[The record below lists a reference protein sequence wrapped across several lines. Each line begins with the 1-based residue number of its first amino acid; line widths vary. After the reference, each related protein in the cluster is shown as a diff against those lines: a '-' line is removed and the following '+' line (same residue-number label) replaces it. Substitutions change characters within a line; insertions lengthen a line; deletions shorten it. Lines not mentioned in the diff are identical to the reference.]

1 MPERP
6 EPSWADR
13 ALWLAG
19 AGLLAATLVL
29 VGIEHYWL
37 RDLKFDDAYIHF
49 RYARN
54 LAQGKGF
61 VYNEGERVLGS
72 GAIPWNLLL
81 AAVAA
86 VTPADTL
93 PVAVSI
99 LNYLALLAC
108 AAVVVAAVGRDGRR
122 WLGMLIAAALLAE
135 GPLVVSSIGGMET
148 VILCLLYFLVFLAL
162 LRERYELAGLAAGIA
177 VCFRVESVFLA
188 LAAIAAPALYARRRF
203 WRTLAATLLVP
214 LVVHCWAWLY
224 FGFPLA
230 NSTLAKRIVYDPP
243 ALDACWRCLKT
254 LQDGLQFARLW
265 PRGPIAVAWAQDA
278 RVVLWLPFL
287 CLGFLF
293 VRRSAPAAGLVLL
306 QPLGAFA
313 FYARANPLMFPWYDC
328 TYAPLATLFALL
340 GVAWLGERVPGPRAV
355 GAAATLV
362 AMVWL
367 SCTPV
372 LRTWWPLA
380 PPTDARFS
388 FSLPN
393 ADAHSR
399 VYQYVNIAR
408 FLDSR
413 VRPDEIVCA
422 AEIGAL
428 GYYHHGRI
436 LDAIGLVSPEAL
448 RYHPNPLRRGPLLG
462 AIPPRLVRDL
472 RPEYVVA
479 MDLFAEY
486 VWADPWFGQNY
497 VLIGRWPWFGGPVR
511 WHDLPTLV
519 WTGYEMRAYRR
530 VDVP

>member
-13 ALWLAG
+13 ALWLAT
-19 AGLLAATLVL
+19 AALLAAILVL
-29 VGIEHYWL
+29 VGVEHYWL

-54 LAQGKGF
+54 LAEGRGF
-61 VYNEGERVLGS
+61 IYNDGERVLGS

-93 PVAVSI
+93 PAAVSI

-243 ALDACWRCLKT
+243 ALLACQR
-254 LQDGLQFARLW
+254 
-265 PRGPIAVAWAQDA
+265 
-278 RVVLWLPFL
+278 
-287 CLGFLF
+287 
-293 VRRSAPAAGLVLL
+293 
-306 QPLGAFA
+306 
-313 FYARANPLMFPWYDC
+313 N
-328 TYAPLATLFALL
+328 L
-340 GVAWLGERVPGPRAV
+340 GVMQSV
-355 GAAATLV
+355 
-362 AMVWL
+362 
-367 SCTPV
+367 
-372 LRTWWPLA
+372 
-380 PPTDARFS
+380 
-388 FSLPN
+388 
-393 ADAHSR
+393 
-399 VYQYVNIAR
+399 
-408 FLDSR
+408 
-413 VRPDEIVCA
+413 
-422 AEIGAL
+422 
-428 GYYHHGRI
+428 
-436 LDAIGLVSPEAL
+436 
-448 RYHPNPLRRGPLLG
+448 
-462 AIPPRLVRDL
+462 
-472 RPEYVVA
+472 
-479 MDLFAEY
+479 
-486 VWADPWFGQNY
+486 
-497 VLIGRWPWFGGPVR
+497 
-511 WHDLPTLV
+511 
-519 WTGYEMRAYRR
+519 
-530 VDVP
+530 